1 MAQSK
6 QKEKKKKK
14 PLHFKRFIIQLLQN
28 LSKSLIYQKRL
39 LKRFFF
45 NQWKCFS
52 SQYTHLWHQ
61 FQAKHICLIKTPIQ
75 AREMGL
81 FLPLIQTL
89 PWEDCIKIEI
99 FRFWH
104 EPGRKRTWA
113 RGYCT
118 ETHRLGS
125 SWAKWAKS
133 PNFSLISPNTTFH
146 AWAGHYPVTRG
157 MLWACPRTS

>member
-1 MAQSK
+1 
-6 QKEKKKKK
+6 
-14 PLHFKRFIIQLLQN
+14 
-28 LSKSLIYQKRL
+28 
-39 LKRFFF
+39 
-45 NQWKCFS
+45 
-52 SQYTHLWHQ
+52 
-61 FQAKHICLIKTPIQ
+61 
-75 AREMGL
+75 MGL

-133 PNFSLISPNTTFH
+133 PNFSLISPNTTFYTR
-146 AWAGHYPVTRG
+146 AGHYPVTRG
-157 MLWACPRTS
+157 MLWACPGTSSVPSQKLCSPFSPRYNLFLTFIAHKPAIQFIPLPCTSLGPQQHLPHHYGRFRVPIPL